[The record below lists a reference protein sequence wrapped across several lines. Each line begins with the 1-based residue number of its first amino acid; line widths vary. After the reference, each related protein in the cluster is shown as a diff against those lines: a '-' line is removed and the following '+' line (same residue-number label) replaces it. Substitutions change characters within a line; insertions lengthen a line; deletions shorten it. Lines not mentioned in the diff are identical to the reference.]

1 MATAVA
7 LPGFNDLV
15 HLVTPIFPFRN
26 KYHLQSSLHGP
37 KMNKKSM
44 WEVEKFCQR
53 DINSCHLAAARHVKL
68 QVQSLNV
75 NLFFKKP
82 HQLT

>member
-44 WEVEKFCQR
+44 WEVEKFFYT
-53 DINSCHLAAARHVKL
+53 SVKGTQIPAIWRL
-68 QVQSLNV
+68 QGM
-75 NLFFKKP
+75 
-82 HQLT
+82 